1 LIIINCQ
8 LLIINYPLPITQYPL
23 PITCMKI
30 EGKPQQEN
38 DKEEV
43 VISQS
48 QGSESLGQITSSD
61 SSFISS
67 SSLSSNWRVVSASVM
82 GTSHE
87 KRSQPC
93 QDAHFYQVLPNGV
106 LVAAVADGAGSAL
119 LADVG
124 AQIAVKTVVNS
135 LAQRDAI
142 PPCDDEVSWKA
153 FLFDILK
160 ESRSAV
166 ETEALKREMSPREF
180 ACTLIFVVATS
191 ELVAAIQVGDGAAV
205 LGDSQGNIIGLTTPP
220 LGEYI
225 NETIFLVSDGA
236 LESAQFSLWK
246 GKPGHLAL
254 FSDGLQLLALKM
266 PSGSPHSPFF
276 SPLFRFMDAIVDE
289 KEAEEQLVSF
299 LRSPR
304 VTERTDDDLTLLLA
318 RYSS

>member
-1 LIIINCQ
+1 MKL
-8 LLIINYPLPITQYPL
+8 PLSPIPNHSSPL
-23 PITCMKI
+23 PITCMKV
-30 EGKPQQEN
+30 ETKQPQENDN

-48 QGSESLGQITSSD
+48 QGAESLGQITSCD
-61 SSFISS
+61 SSVISS
-67 SSLSSNWRVVSASVM
+67 SSLSSHWRVVSASVM
-82 GTSHE
+82 GTSHQ

-119 LADVG
+119 WADVG

-135 LAQRDAI
+135 LAQGDTI
-142 PPCDDEVSWKA
+142 PACDDEVPWKT

-166 ETEALKREMSPREF
+166 ETEALRREISPREF

-220 LGEYI
+220 MGEYI
-225 NETIFLVSDGA
+225 NETVFLVSDGA
-236 LESAQFSLWK
+236 LETAQFSFWK
-246 GKPGHLAL
+246 GKPAHLAL

-276 SPLFRFMDAIVDE
+276 SPLFRFMDAIADE

-318 RYSS
+318 SYSG